1 MTKRIAVLLGGMS
14 AERPVSLVSGQACAD
29 ALRRKGWDVVEI
41 DPTRELAKQLA
52 DAAPD
57 VVFNGLHGEWGEDGK
72 VQGILE
78 HYGAPY
84 THSGVLASA
93 LAMDK
98 QRAKAVLELFGAR
111 CPEGKLVN
119 RFDAAREHVYEPPY
133 VIKPNAQGSSVGVF
147 IVPEGSNRPPAE
159 LAAAEWELG
168 DEMLAE
174 KFIPGRELTV
184 AVMGDKALAVTE
196 IIPKTRFYDYEAK
209 YAAGGSVH
217 EIPAKVPE
225 AVAQEAK
232 RLARVAHEA
241 MGCRGLTRSDFR
253 YDESAA
259 GGLWLLEI
267 NTQPGMTPT
276 SLAPEQAAWNGIEFD
291 DLVQWMA
298 EDASCPR

>member
-14 AERPVSLVSGQACAD
+14 AERQVSLVSGKACAD
-29 ALRRKGWDVVEI
+29 ALRRKGWDVFEI

-147 IVPEGSNRPPAE
+147 IVPEGSNRPPIE
-159 LAAAEWELG
+159 LAADDWQLG

-184 AVMGDKALAVTE
+184 AVLGDKALGVTE
-196 IIPKTRFYDYEAK
+196 IIPRTRFYD
-209 YAAGGSVH
+209 
-217 EIPAKVPE
+217 
-225 AVAQEAK
+225 
-232 RLARVAHEA
+232 L
-241 MGCRGLTRSDFR
+241 
-253 YDESAA
+253 
-259 GGLWLLEI
+259 
-267 NTQPGMTPT
+267 
-276 SLAPEQAAWNGIEFD
+276 
-291 DLVQWMA
+291 
-298 EDASCPR
+298 

>member
-14 AERPVSLVSGQACAD
+14 AERPVSLVSGKACAD

-57 VVFNGLHGEWGEDGK
+57 VVFNALHGEWGEDGK

-98 QRAKAVLELFGAR
+98 QRAKAVLKLFGVR

-119 RFDAAREHVYEPPY
+119 RFDAAREHVYAPPY

-159 LAAAEWELG
+159 LAADDWELG

-184 AVMGDKALAVTE
+184 AVMGDKALGVTE

-217 EIPAKVPE
+217 EIPARVPD
-225 AVAQEAK
+225 AVAEEAR
-232 RLARVAHEA
+232 RLSLIAHEA

-253 YDESAA
+253 YDESAN